1 MNFMHEVINKVPQ
14 FSVITKIELL
24 SFNGPKEYEEILL
37 NFVNDA
43 KIVYFTTSIVDE
55 SFRI

>member
-1 MNFMHEVINKVPQ
+1 MHEVINKVPQ